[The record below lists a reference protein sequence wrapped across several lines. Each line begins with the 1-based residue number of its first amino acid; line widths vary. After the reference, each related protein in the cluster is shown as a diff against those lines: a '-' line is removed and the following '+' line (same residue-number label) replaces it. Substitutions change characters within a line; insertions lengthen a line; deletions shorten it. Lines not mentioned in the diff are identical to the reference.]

1 MIGYIWPFLIFS
13 SIFTAVGA
21 GLFTL
26 FSLSTTT
33 GEWIGYQVIYGLGMG
48 LCAQTPVMVA
58 QNVLPLED
66 IPIGSGM
73 VMFTQTFAG

>member
-1 MIGYIWPFLIFS
+1 M
-13 SIFTAVGA
+13 
-21 GLFTL
+21 
-26 FSLSTTT
+26 FSLSTST
-33 GEWIGYQVIYGLGMG
+33 GEWIGYQVMYGLGMG